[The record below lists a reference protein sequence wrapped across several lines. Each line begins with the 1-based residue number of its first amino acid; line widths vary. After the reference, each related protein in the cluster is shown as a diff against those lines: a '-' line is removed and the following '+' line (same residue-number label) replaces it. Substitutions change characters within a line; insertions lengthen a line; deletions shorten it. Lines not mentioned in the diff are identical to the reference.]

1 MKKIFIVI
9 LMCLPM
15 IVMAQNSWEKPV
27 EKNNT
32 DSKYLAG
39 AVPVV
44 DGKVVFETNIS
55 APGKK
60 AGEIYQ
66 TMLRELEAM
75 TKKRDSSSRAALSR
89 PIRKKTRFVPSIRS
103 GLCSRAR
110 H

>member
-1 MKKIFIVI
+1 
-9 LMCLPM
+9 MCLPM

-32 DSKYLAG
+32 DNKYLAG

-60 AGEIYQ
+60 AV
-66 TMLRELEAM
+66 
-75 TKKRDSSSRAALSR
+75 SWRA
-89 PIRKKTRFVPSIRS
+89 
-103 GLCSRAR
+103 
-110 H
+110 